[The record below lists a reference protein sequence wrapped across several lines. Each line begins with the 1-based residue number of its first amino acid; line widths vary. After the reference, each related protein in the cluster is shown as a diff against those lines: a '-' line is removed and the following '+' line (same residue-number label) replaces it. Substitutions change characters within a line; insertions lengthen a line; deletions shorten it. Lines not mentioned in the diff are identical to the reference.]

1 MSVYLKFCDM
11 MSKQKRKNAREN
23 NVVLSNEDIN
33 FLLTNTEFDEYE
45 IREWFREFVKVSDK

>member
-1 MSVYLKFCDM
+1 M